1 MIFDIDN
8 QFRHCCVSHEYCY
21 IIIRI
26 FANVRHATMT

>member
-8 QFRHCCVSHEYCY
+8 FRDCCVSHEYCY